1 MFKIEH
7 NASLGVGM
15 RGMNE
20 CVRQLGG
27 ELKLS
32 PALSSPPRAQAV
44 PSLEPDRFEP
54 DLDSESVMDY
64 QRKRPNLP

>member
-1 MFKIEH
+1 MFKVEH

-44 PSLEPDRFEP
+44 PSLEPD
-54 DLDSESVMDY
+54 LDSESVMDY

>member
-44 PSLEPDRFEP
+44 PSLEPD
-54 DLDSESVMDY
+54 LDSESVMDY

>member
-1 MFKIEH
+1 MSKVEH

-44 PSLEPDRFEP
+44 PSLEPD
-54 DLDSESVMDY
+54 LDSESVMDY